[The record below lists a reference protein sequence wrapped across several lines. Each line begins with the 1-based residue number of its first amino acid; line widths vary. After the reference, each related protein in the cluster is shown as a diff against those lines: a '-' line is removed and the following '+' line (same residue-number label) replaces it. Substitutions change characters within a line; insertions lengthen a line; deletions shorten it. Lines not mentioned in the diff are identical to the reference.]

1 MNWHRI
7 KGHVGWDSHKWNVC
21 YGSCSPLNEWRG
33 YICSNEIAYSDNFI
47 NLPALFFSLQ
57 TSFERSFDM
66 CAFWNRNLAH
76 WVKVVLSFLPLPYRK
91 LITASLPLWFNPSS
105 VIWVKATCWLQS
117 MSVIHRSSWLVTSL
131 LTGKK
136 AVKELGQFYSPSPTK
151 CKTIWQIEFF
161 KQGFFFKAVLWYVE
175 KKKKELF
182 SWAIC
187 NSLLF

>member
-1 MNWHRI
+1 MKCLLR
-7 KGHVGWDSHKWNVC
+7 KLFTFKWS
-21 YGSCSPLNEWRG
+21 YHRG
-33 YICSNEIAYSDNFI
+33 YICRNEIAYSDNFI
-47 NLPALFFSLQ
+47 NLPALFFSLL

-91 LITASLPLWFNPSS
+91 LITASLPLSFNPSS

-117 MSVIHRSSWLVTSL
+117 MSIIHRSSWLVTSL

-136 AVKELGQFYSPSPTK
+136 AVKELGQFYSLSPTK

-161 KQGFFFKAVLWYVE
+161 KQGFFLKLYYDM
-175 KKKKELF
+175 L
-182 SWAIC
+182 
-187 NSLLF
+187 